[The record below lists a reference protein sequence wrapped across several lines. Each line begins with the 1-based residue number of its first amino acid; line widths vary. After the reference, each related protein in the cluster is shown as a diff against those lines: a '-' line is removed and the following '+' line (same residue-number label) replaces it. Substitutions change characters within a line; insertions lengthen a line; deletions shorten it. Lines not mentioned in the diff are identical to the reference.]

1 MMDLDYEK
9 HIEDLQKENKS
20 LKLQVEFL
28 KQQLEYKT
36 FGKPINEEVN
46 WMSGDAGLD
55 EPIIFYSKKLT
66 ESKIVLLSLKGI
78 ELNFVE
84 EKKEESNTKW
94 N

>member
-1 MMDLDYEK
+1 
-9 HIEDLQKENKS
+9 
-20 LKLQVEFL
+20 
-28 KQQLEYKT
+28 
-36 FGKPINEEVN
+36 
-46 WMSGDAGLD
+46 MSGDAGLD

-78 ELNFVE
+78 ELNFIE